1 MTAHVA
7 KRIAIGYDPTQMTDK
22 QVPSFAQEF
31 PATRSAVITHPS
43 NDKYHPNVT
52 AALHR
57 YAARGWDATFVPA
70 FGATPSTLQ
79 EAA

>member
-7 KRIAIGYDPTQMTDK
+7 KRIAIGYDPTQMTDR

-31 PATRSAVITHPS
+31 PATRSVVITHPS
-43 NDKYHPNVT
+43 NDRYHPNVT

-57 YAARGWDATFVPA
+57 YAAKGWTATFDA
-70 FGATPSTLQ
+70 NYGTTSMQ

>member
-7 KRIAIGYDPTQMTDK
+7 KRIAIGYDPTQMTDR

-31 PATRSAVITHPS
+31 PATRSVVITHPS
-43 NDKYHPNVT
+43 NDRFHPNVT
-52 AALHR
+52 AALNR
-57 YAARGWDATFVPA
+57 YAARGWTATFDA
-70 FGATPSTLQ
+70 NHGATSMQ